1 MTLAWILDAAAAV
14 MLAVAAVSAGRLAL
28 ARPWRPGSVITEV
41 DLAHLLMAIAMAGML
56 ASSLR
61 TLPDAAW
68 DVIFGLL
75 TALFAFRVAQD
86 VRAAGLRALGGG
98 CCAPHLVHSASML
111 SMFAAIGPAAGMA
124 GMGAGSGMMTP
135 GHPTVAFLFALILIG
150 YGILDLDQ
158 LSGGRH
164 RLAGQR
170 LTLAHAGL
178 IRTPAPADADPA
190 TAAFAG
196 RTAAGA
202 TAAPADPDVTPA
214 ISRAAGG
221 GPFGRIL
228 LSPAAAVGGRIAMG
242 VGMAFLLLI
251 AL

>member
-1 MTLAWILDAAAAV
+1 MTPAWILDAAAAV

-28 ARPWRPGSVITEV
+28 ARPRRPGSVITEV
-41 DLAHLLMAIAMAGML
+41 DMAHLLMAIAMAGML

-61 TLPDAAW
+61 TLPDVLW
-68 DVIFGLL
+68 EVTFGLL

-86 VRAAGLRALGGG
+86 MRAAGLRALGGG

-111 SMFAAIGPAAGMA
+111 SMSAAIGPAAGMA

-135 GHPTVAFLFALILIG
+135 GHPTMAFLFALILIG
-150 YGILDLDQ
+150 YGIWDLDQ
-158 LSGGRH
+158 LSGGRY

-178 IRTPAPADADPA
+178 IRTPA
-190 TAAFAG
+190 
-196 RTAAGA
+196 
-202 TAAPADPDVTPA
+202 DPDVTPA
-214 ISRAAGG
+214 IARAAG

-242 VGMAFLLLI
+242 VAMAFLLLI
-251 AL
+251 AI